1 MYRPTL
7 HFRVI
12 GSALMAAALVTLGAS
27 GSFAQTTAPPPPSGD
42 KRATSYN
49 GNAVTCADAGLPGT
63 IISVTSTHDGVY
75 LDISAVQA
83 GQTVTGV
90 VVKGGPAYN
99 VYLPGALGAL
109 PWLDLHAPLNS
120 SGKPSGISHWYVC
133 GTASTTTTTPVTS
146 TTTPVTSTTT
156 SVPTTAAATTT
167 TAAGVSVLPTKASTS
182 EETEESEGESEET
195 EVAVAGTKSGGGEL
209 AATGAGMPL
218 GVAVAVG
225 LGLLLGGAALL
236 LVPNRFGIAAHRR
249 RH

>member
-1 MYRPTL
+1 
-7 HFRVI
+7 
-12 GSALMAAALVTLGAS
+12 MAAALVTWGAS
-27 GSFAQTTAPPPPSGD
+27 GSFAQTTEPPPSSGD
-42 KRATSYN
+42 SRATSYN

-75 LDISAVQA
+75 LDITAVPA

-109 PWLDLHAPLNS
+109 PWLDLHAPLNA
-120 SGKPSGISHWYVC
+120 SGSPAGISHWYVC

-156 SVPTTAAATTT
+156 PVTSTTTPVTSTTTPVTTTVAATTT
-167 TAAGVSVLPTKASTS
+167 TAAGVSVLPTQASTS
-182 EETEESEGESEET
+182 EEAEEEGESEET
-195 EVAVAGTKSGGGEL
+195 EVAVAGTKTGGEL

-236 LVPNRFGIAAHRR
+236 LVPNRFASGAHRR